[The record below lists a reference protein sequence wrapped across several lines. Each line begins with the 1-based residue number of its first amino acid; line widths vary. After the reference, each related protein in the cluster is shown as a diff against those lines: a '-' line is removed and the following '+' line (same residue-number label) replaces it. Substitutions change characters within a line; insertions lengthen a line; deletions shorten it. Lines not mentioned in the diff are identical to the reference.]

1 MPTDFFERQ
10 DAARRTTTR
19 LVVLFAMAVA
29 VIILSVDL
37 LVSLVL
43 AYIDLQSESGLVAL
57 ALQRT
62 IEPTVLAFAVG
73 GTFLVV
79 ALGSAYKIFDLWGG
93 GPVVAE
99 HLGGRRLNSDTTVA
113 SERQLLNVVEEMAIA
128 SGTATPPVYLLENE
142 NGINAF
148 AAGFSLDDAV
158 IGVTRGTA
166 ERLSRDELQG
176 VIAHEFSHILNGD
189 MRLNLRL
196 ISLLHGIMA
205 VGLIGQFIFR
215 IVAYSG
221 ITRRGSKND
230 SPLPVVAMGTLALGA
245 GLVAI
250 GFFGMFFG
258 SMIKAA
264 VSRQREFLADA
275 SAVQFTR
282 NPLGIAGALK
292 KIGGLQHGA
301 AVESPNALEVSHLF
315 FGEATS
321 GFTSMFATHPP
332 LSERIGRLD
341 PAWDGAFLESQLPP
355 ESERVGRTLP
365 SSASAPAVAQLAS
378 DTGPS
383 LSMAVSNIGQP
394 GQMHLAYARQLV
406 QQIPESLVLAA
417 HDTYSARALVY
428 ALLFDRQRSHRE
440 RQLEHLSHDAD
451 AGTIKETVQ
460 LFTPVA
466 GLDASARL
474 PLVEMAMPALDALT
488 QSQYEAFKRGVG
500 VLIAADDKLGLF
512 EWSVQ
517 RILTKHLDAQHG
529 QIKSARVRH
538 RTLAPVG
545 RQCAMVLSML
555 AWVGHPSE
563 TAAAAAFQKGW
574 DTLEIPSLSLMPLEL
589 CDFSR
594 LDAALT
600 ELDTV
605 APTAKRTLL
614 QASAV
619 CIEWDA
625 TVTVNES
632 ELLRAVAAAL
642 SCPMPPLVQVESP
655 HSVVQT

>member
-1 MPTDFFERQ
+1 MATDFFERQ

-19 LVVLFAMAVA
+19 LVVLFALAVA

-37 LVSLVL
+37 LVAFVL

-62 IEPTVLAFAVG
+62 VDPMVLAFAVG

-79 ALGSAYKIFDLWGG
+79 ALGSTYKIVDLWGG

-99 HLGGRRLNSDTTVA
+99 HLGGRRLNADTTVP

-176 VIAHEFSHILNGD
+176 VVAHEFSHILNGD

-205 VGLIGQFIFR
+205 VALIGQFVFR

-221 ITRRGSKND
+221 ISRRGSKND
-230 SPLPVVAMGTLALGA
+230 SPLPLVAMGTLALGA

-292 KIGGLQHGA
+292 KIGGLTRGA

-315 FGEATS
+315 FGQATS
-321 GFTSMFATHPP
+321 GLTSMFATHPP
-332 LSERIGRLD
+332 LAERIGRLD
-341 PAWDGAFLESQLPP
+341 PTWDGAFLESQLPP
-355 ESERVGRTLP
+355 ESEQLP
-365 SSASAPAVAQLAS
+365 RPRSVSAPGVAQLAS

-383 LSMAVSNIGQP
+383 LGLAVSDIGQP
-394 GQMHLAYARQLV
+394 NQMHLDYARQLI
-406 QQIPESLVLAA
+406 QRIPEPLVLAA

-428 ALLFDRQRSHRE
+428 ALLFDRHPRHRE
-440 RQLEHLSHDAD
+440 RQLEQLSRDAD
-451 AGTIKETVQ
+451 PGTITETNR

-488 QSQYEAFKRGVG
+488 QPQYAAFKHGIG

-529 QIKSARVRH
+529 QVRSTKVRH
-538 RTLAPVG
+538 RTLEPVG
-545 RQCAMVLSML
+545 RECAMVLSML

-574 DTLEIPSLSLMPLEL
+574 SILGIRSMTLLQLER
-589 CDFSR
+589 CDFAP

-600 ELDTV
+600 ELDGV
-605 APTAKRTLL
+605 APIAKRTLM
-614 QASAV
+614 QASAA

-642 SCPMPPLVQVESP
+642 SCPMPPMVQV
-655 HSVVQT
+655 QTV